1 MARRPTGP
9 KAPARESANVDAV
22 LAAGTTRPAAPGHSA
37 GTAAPGRSAGTAA
50 AEPSAQDGAGSAA
63 APRLVAL
70 RVAAAAQA
78 LEAAGLAVAAVFA
91 AVSTADGRSYQL
103 TGGVAATVIA
113 IATAAGLAGLARCLA
128 LAKPWTRIPT
138 ALTQLFVIIA
148 GVTLL
153 QGHRPEWGVPA
164 LALAAACLAGLATPA
179 SLRALNRPPVKDGA
193 APRNPQ
199 ARKAP

>member
-9 KAPARESANVDAV
+9 KAPARESAIADAL
-22 LAAGTTRPAAPGHSA
+22 LAAGTTGTAVPGHSA

-50 AEPSAQDGAGSAA
+50 AEPSAQDEAGSAA

-78 LEAAGLAVAAVFA
+78 LEAGGLAVAAVFA
-91 AVSTADGRSYQL
+91 AISTADGRSYQL

-113 IATAAGLAGLARCLA
+113 IATAAGLAGLATCLA
-128 LAKPWTRIPT
+128 LGKPWTRIPT

-193 APRNPQ
+193 PRNPQ
-199 ARKAP
+199 VRKAP